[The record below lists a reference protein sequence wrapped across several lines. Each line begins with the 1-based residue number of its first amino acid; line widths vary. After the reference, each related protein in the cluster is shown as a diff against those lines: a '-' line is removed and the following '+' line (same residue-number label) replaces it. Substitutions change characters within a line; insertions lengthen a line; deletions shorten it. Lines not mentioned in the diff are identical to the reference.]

1 MAKIKGTGLL
11 DVVKRL
17 RNHKEAAK
25 KVLPPHLH
33 SYLEDRIIIF
43 GWYPAED
50 HLALLRALVALLP
63 QEPAECYDFMGRL
76 SARKDLLGVYR
87 NALKEGN
94 PLGMLKAGRQVWA
107 SYHDTGRIL
116 VTPEG
121 PGQARLDLVG
131 YEMPSEEMCAINTA
145 WIHEELILSGAKDP
159 EVMHS
164 RCCLRRDQLCRWEC
178 KWQEEE
184 AAGDAGDPAA

>member
-11 DVVKRL
+11 DVVKNL
-17 RNHKEAAK
+17 RTHKEAAEK
-25 KVLPPHLH
+25 ILPPRLR
-33 SYLEDRIIIF
+33 SYLEDRIIVF

-50 HLALLRALVALLP
+50 HLALLRALVAILP
-63 QEPAECYDFMGRL
+63 QKPAESYERMGRM

-94 PLGMLKAGRQVWA
+94 PLGMLKAGRLVWS

-121 PGQARLDLVG
+121 PGQARVDLVG
-131 YEMPSEEMCAINTA
+131 YEMCSEEMCAINTA
-145 WIHEELILSGAKDP
+145 WIHEELILSGAKEP
-159 EVMHS
+159 EIAHS
-164 RCCLRRDQLCRWEC
+164 RCTLRGDGLCRWEC
-178 KWQEEE
+178 QWKAEETARE
-184 AAGDAGDPAA
+184 VGDSAA